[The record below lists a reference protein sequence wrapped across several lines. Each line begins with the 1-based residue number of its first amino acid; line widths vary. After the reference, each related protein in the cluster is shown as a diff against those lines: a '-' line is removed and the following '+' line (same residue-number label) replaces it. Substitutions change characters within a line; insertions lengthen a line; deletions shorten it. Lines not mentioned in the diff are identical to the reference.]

1 MRLKF
6 GVQVEK
12 GRGVG
17 LYPLSIVLC
26 ASWFLEI
33 SRLLKKKEAGH
44 LRRGER
50 KETMLVKLLGS
61 GSAVGVEVEALSGN
75 LPAETTIVIGKSVVI
90 GKGRVEAGREMIMI
104 ETNLGRGDGPDE
116 YICTVQND
124 HKSRVVALSFLGRDA
139 FEHFIFARWQGC
151 TMTLNGPWKYGPLIL
166 VFAMLCATQRKQ
178 CFRIQLYETPTSQL
192 KRRDILQICF
202 SLSKPRHG
210 KRLP

>member
-12 GRGVG
+12 GRGVD
-17 LYPLSIVLC
+17 LYPLSI
-26 ASWFLEI
+26 
-33 SRLLKKKEAGH
+33 EAGH

-75 LPAETTIVIGKSVVI
+75 LPAETAIVIGKSVVI

-139 FEHFIFARWQGC
+139 FEHFIFAGWQGC

-166 VFAMLCATQRKQ
+166 
-178 CFRIQLYETPTSQL
+178 
-192 KRRDILQICF
+192 RDSNF
-202 SLSKPRHG
+202 SVEAERH
-210 KRLP
+210 LTNMI